1 MSSQYS
7 SEIFKAMR
15 YLKPVVAIALSIPLT
30 IAQARAEPVALD
42 VHCLCQRGDKATN
55 YFGNVALTAANR
67 EAMKTL
73 IEGGG
78 VKLGQQLTLK
88 GAGCSAATF
97 PQGYKDKCGDT
108 SVVKWVTSTQA
119 ERTIVPNAEFS
130 GEVTIRISS
139 NSGIPLA
146 MDSTDAAV
154 KLDEQR
160 WPKAASFSVMGQDV
174 TTLNTPPKKAK
185 K

>member
-1 MSSQYS
+1 
-7 SEIFKAMR
+7 MR
-15 YLKPVVAIALSIPLT
+15 GLRSVVTAALVMPLT
-30 IAQARAEPVALD
+30 LAQSRAEPVALD

-78 VKLGQQLTLK
+78 VKIGQELTLK

-97 PQGYKDKCGDT
+97 PQGYKDKCGDA
-108 SVVKWVTSTQA
+108 SIVKWVTSTQA
-119 ERTIVPNAEFS
+119 ERTIVPNSEFS

-146 MDSTDAAV
+146 SDSTDTAI

-160 WPKAASFSVMGQDV
+160 WPNSASFSVMGQDV
-174 TTLNTPPKKAK
+174 TTLKSPAKKAK